1 MLSTLKKVLFF
12 CLSSASFETS
22 DSKIPT
28 FSLYLN
34 NILRENRMNF
44 FNPLFIIPIIT
55 GPLVL
60 VVFLITRQFPP
71 KKINSLYG
79 YRTRR
84 SMANTEAWQF
94 AQVYSTKLMIKSM
107 IFYSSTAL
115 IGLFFGNE
123 NDGLLVL
130 LALII
135 MIAFFAIPI
144 IKIEKELK
152 NRFG

>member
-1 MLSTLKKVLFF
+1 
-12 CLSSASFETS
+12 
-22 DSKIPT
+22 
-28 FSLYLN
+28 
-34 NILRENRMNF
+34 MNF
-44 FNPLFIIPIIT
+44 FNPLFIIPITT

-60 VVFLITRQFPP
+60 VIFLVTRQFPP

-107 IFYSSTAL
+107 LIYSSTAIL
-115 IGLFFGNE
+115 GLFIGNE
-123 NDGLLVL
+123 KEGLLVI

-144 IKIEKELK
+144 IRTEKELK